1 MWFGVHPKLLTR
13 RKQARQQAVSVF
25 ATTIKE
31 EKIMFYSV
39 SLLLLAGLCFLDGEV
54 VLALMCIIGVL
65 LDVAL
70 ELISVICDQS
80 RTGGQRS

>member
-13 RKQARQQAVSVF
+13 RKQARQQ
-25 ATTIKE
+25 E